1 MRLRGTCSPLA
12 EAINL
17 CVRSLAVETPERSS
31 EDFVKSAMA
40 IVEAAER
47 QKIIVRIM
55 GAIAFRIHTPGLADL
70 HKRLS
75 RLGKVGAEFTDL
87 DLVTYGK
94 FNSKLEPF
102 FTGIGYP
109 ADENAK
115 YQVHLWAQRQFY
127 NDRSG
132 RLHIDVF
139 LDKLEMSHTID
150 FKGRLELDSPT
161 IPLAELLLEKTQI
174 VQINEKDIKDTII
187 LLLGH
192 EIGNDDADRI
202 NGKYI
207 GSLLA
212 GDWGL
217 WYTTTMNLDKIRG
230 FSSKY
235 DQLSEKEKL
244 DVGQKIDVLRKYID
258 DEPKATKWK
267 LRARIGPSRKWYRDV
282 EERYG
287 TE

>member
-1 MRLRGTCSPLA
+1 VR
-12 EAINL
+12 NL
-17 CVRSLAVETPERSS
+17 GIETIDRSS
-31 EDFVKSAMA
+31 EDFVKSAAA
-40 IVEAAER
+40 IVEAAEKQR
-47 QKIIVRIM
+47 IIVRIM
-55 GAIAFRIHTPGLADL
+55 GAIAFRIHTPALADL

-75 RLGKVGAEFTDL
+75 RLGHSRAEFTDL

-94 FNSKLEPF
+94 FSSKLEPF
-102 FTGIGYP
+102 FAGIGYP

-127 NDRSG
+127 NDKSG
-132 RLHIDVF
+132 HLHIDVF

-192 EIGNDDADRI
+192 DIGTDDTDRI
-202 NGKYI
+202 NGQYI
-207 GSLLA
+207 GTLLA
-212 GDWGL
+212 ADWGL
-217 WYTTTMNLDKIRG
+217 WYTTTMNLDKVRS
-230 FSSKY
+230 FSFKY
-235 DQLSEKEKL
+235 NELSDKEKSEIN
-244 DVGQKIDVLRKYID
+244 QKIDILRKYID
-258 DEPKATKWK
+258 DQPKTARWK
-267 LRARIGPSRKWYRDV
+267 VRAKIGPSRKWYRDV

>member
-1 MRLRGTCSPLA
+1 M
-12 EAINL
+12 
-17 CVRSLAVETPERSS
+17 RSLSVGISDRSS
-31 EDFVKSAMA
+31 EDFVKSATA
-40 IVEAAER
+40 IVETAER

-55 GAIAFRIHTPGLADL
+55 GAIAFRIHTPALADL
-70 HKRLS
+70 HRRLS
-75 RLGKVGAEFTDL
+75 RLGNVGAEFTDL

-94 FNSKLEPF
+94 FSSKLEPF

-132 RLHIDVF
+132 HLHIDVF
-139 LDKLEMSHTID
+139 LDRLEMSHTID
-150 FKGRLELDSPT
+150 FRGRLELDSPT

-174 VQINEKDIKDTII
+174 VQINEKDIKDAII

-192 EIGNDDADRI
+192 DIGNDDADRI

-212 GDWGL
+212 SDWGL
-217 WYTTTMNLDKIRG
+217 WYTTTMNLDKIRS

-235 DQLSEKEKL
+235 DQLSDKEKS
-244 DVGQKIDVLRKYID
+244 DVGQKIDILRKYID
-258 DEPKATKWK
+258 DQPKAAKWK
-267 LRARIGPSRKWYRDV
+267 IRAKIGPSRKWYRDV